1 MTEPAAAVGSRR
13 ASAPPDSLESP
24 YAWTR
29 LFASLLI
36 STIGGVG
43 MWSVV
48 VALPAVQ
55 SEFGVARGAASLPY
69 TLTMLCFGVAGIGMG
84 RLSDRYG
91 VMIPV
96 MLGTGLLA
104 LGYLAGSLAPSLGV
118 FTFAQGALIGA
129 LLVADAV
136 HEP

>member
-1 MTEPAAAVGSRR
+1 MNIHMETAAESVEGKRPAGTAHGEV
-13 ASAPPDSLESP
+13 DST

-29 LFASLLI
+29 LVVSLAL

-55 SEFGVARGAASLPY
+55 TEFGVARGTASLPY
-69 TLTMLCFGVAGIGMG
+69 TLTMIGFGLSGIAMG

-91 VMIPV
+91 ILVPVVVGSIVMAIGYFAAGASQT
-96 MLGTGLLA
+96 LWQYTLA
-104 LGYLAGSLAPSLGV
+104 
-118 FTFAQGALIGA
+118 Q
-129 LLVADAV
+129 
-136 HEP
+136 